1 MAKSKLLKE
10 LVNNE
15 ITLLQALDRLYLI
28 AYALNDN
35 GVCNWIKNEKGG
47 YQSDDDCPSY
57 RKTTV
62 TPIGT
67 YQIISMGKIET
78 YRDTP
83 LPITGIPEDMMKQF
97 NNWYV
102 RDSVVSLMS
111 QKEKANKGTLSGFP
125 LDPVCFSWFEN
136 NTNIIMRKAMLCVS
150 SLSMETILCS
160 IKTKVI
166 DLLLLYEDN
175 FGELDSLDINLNDY
189 KDNEVSE
196 VRSLSKSIIEG
207 TFNGKTKI
215 VIKNSNLGTGN
226 NIEKETNISPNVT
239 INKKEGGF
247 FSKLFGRL
255 FKKKK

>member
-15 ITLLQALDRLYLI
+15 ISLLQALDRLYLI
-28 AYALNDN
+28 AHALNDED
-35 GVCNWIKNEKGG
+35 VCNWIKNEKGG
-47 YQSDDDCPSY
+47 YQSDKDCPSY
-57 RKTTV
+57 RKTVV

-67 YQIISMGKIET
+67 YQIISMGNIET

-83 LPITGIPEDMMKQF
+83 LPITGVPKETMEQF
-97 NNWYV
+97 NNWFV
-102 RDSVVSLMS
+102 RDSIVSLMS
-111 QKEKANKGTLSGFP
+111 QKDMADKGKLSGIP
-125 LDPVCFSWFEN
+125 LDPVCFSWFEK
-136 NTNIIMRKAMLCVS
+136 NTNILMRKAMLCVS

-215 VIKNSNLGTGN
+215 VIKNSNIGN
-226 NIEKETNISPNVT
+226 GNSIEKETSISPNVT
-239 INKKEGGF
+239 IDKKEDGF
-247 FSKLFGRL
+247 FAKIFKRI
-255 FKKKK
+255 FKKK